1 MQLEDE
7 PYNPDYVEV
16 DRVLDM
22 AEHTDPNTGK
32 TIKHYLVKWRSMQ
45 YEDSTWELEEDVD
58 PVKIQHYEIVNLRP
72 PKEKWKVFKTLSIFS
87 GNFNRRSVW
96 SPKET
101 TLRVIRF
108 PALQVCL
115 LFFPHPNVST
125 FLTDLIEGPN
135 KGILSLGRF
144 SKCGD

>member
-1 MQLEDE
+1 MYSVGSLANHSKCLFEMFQLEDE

-58 PVKIQHYEIVNLRP
+58 PVKIQQYESNNKRP
-72 PKEKWKVFKTLSIFS
+72 PKEKWKVRHIS
-87 GNFNRRSVW
+87 G
-96 SPKET
+96 
-101 TLRVIRF
+101 
-108 PALQVCL
+108 
-115 LFFPHPNVST
+115 
-125 FLTDLIEGPN
+125 
-135 KGILSLGRF
+135 
-144 SKCGD
+144 

>member
-1 MQLEDE
+1 LHCFQLEDE

-58 PVKIQHYEIVNLRP
+58 PVKIQQYENNNKRP
-72 PKEKWKVFKTLSIFS
+72 PKEKWKVRVPQLS
-87 GNFNRRSVW
+87 
-96 SPKET
+96 
-101 TLRVIRF
+101 LD
-108 PALQVCL
+108 C
-115 LFFPHPNVST
+115 
-125 FLTDLIEGPN
+125 DLILGSSF
-135 KGILSLGRF
+135 ILLRF
-144 SKCGD
+144 RQNRVF

>member
-1 MQLEDE
+1 MFQLEDE

-58 PVKIQHYEIVNLRP
+58 PVKIQQYESNNKRP
-72 PKEKWKVFKTLSIFS
+72 PKEKWKVRLS
-87 GNFNRRSVW
+87 
-96 SPKET
+96 
-101 TLRVIRF
+101 
-108 PALQVCL
+108 
-115 LFFPHPNVST
+115 FF
-125 FLTDLIEGPN
+125 FL
-135 KGILSLGRF
+135 S
-144 SKCGD
+144 

>member
-1 MQLEDE
+1 MNKLLWFQLEDE

-58 PVKIQHYEIVNLRP
+58 PVKIQQYENNTKRP
-72 PKEKWKVFKTLSIFS
+72 PKEKWKVKVYY
-87 GNFNRRSVW
+87 FNSFMI
-96 SPKET
+96 
-101 TLRVIRF
+101 LH
-108 PALQVCL
+108 
-115 LFFPHPNVST
+115 FF
-125 FLTDLIEGPN
+125 
-135 KGILSLGRF
+135 
-144 SKCGD
+144 